1 MVTWCDPEE
10 NWPVSFVVKLTDG
23 RVRCC
28 HQDQLHRRSVEVH
41 MGSSVDSEVSVSLT
55 EISLP
60 RTSTELPVPTPETN
74 VEGPSAIDPTL
85 VTKDTAI
92 PSNLA
97 ESTYPK
103 RTRTPVIRFEPTW

>member
-60 RTSTELPVPTPETN
+60 RTSSTELPVPTPKTNVN
-74 VEGPSAIDPTL
+74 VEGPSAM
-85 VTKDTAI
+85 TKDTAI

-97 ESTYPK
+97 EKTYPK